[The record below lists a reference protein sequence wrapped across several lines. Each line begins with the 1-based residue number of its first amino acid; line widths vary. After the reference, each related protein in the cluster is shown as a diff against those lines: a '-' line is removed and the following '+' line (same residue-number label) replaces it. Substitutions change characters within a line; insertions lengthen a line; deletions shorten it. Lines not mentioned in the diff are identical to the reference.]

1 MEQGVKIVLNW
12 FRDNNKKAGDII
24 TDQQLLNLLTR
35 YNIQE
40 RIDYDNTIKD
50 LIDIG
55 YLKINSKRLL
65 ALTPKGEMEI
75 YQ

>member
-12 FRDNNKKAGDII
+12 FRDNKKKAGDII